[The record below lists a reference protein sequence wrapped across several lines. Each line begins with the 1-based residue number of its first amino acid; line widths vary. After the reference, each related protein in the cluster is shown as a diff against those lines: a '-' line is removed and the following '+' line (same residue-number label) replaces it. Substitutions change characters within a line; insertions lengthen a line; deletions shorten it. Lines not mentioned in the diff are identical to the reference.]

1 MSQPNP
7 TSKEQDQNIIELEE
21 QPEEKPKP
29 AIPPRQLREIKH
41 VNYSKFFSEDPDNS
55 EDYQPEESSQK
66 AEIPKKRARPKSV
79 TKGESANKKKKVEGQ
94 ENTENNMALEEN
106 KQGEGAQIKEA
117 ENLDKNNRNNNFFG
131 TIVDVAEI
139 MRKYNLEI
147 GNNSNVQQNPS
158 NTPGENILENNN
170 NNNQIIQTP
179 KNVNNLNIPNSELIL
194 IMLEVCL
201 NSSQYGIDKDNSSK
215 AFWAEIGKLDLLKPI
230 TTKFKPE
237 TLRKY
242 WRTIREAKKFR
253 KIITETRRY
262 RNELDNPNLRLLSS
276 IKIICEYV
284 TNASHK
290 KIEYFLNKHLPP
302 VKVKKITVEEMT
314 PEQQI
319 SDILSTFKACF
330 PKKKE
335 KEILDILYMTSFD
348 IENTFLVLKDKE
360 NLSFLLFT
368 EKDDEIVT
376 KSWEEKNESS
386 DEYQDVINIK
396 GEEEVLRRKEFL
408 FNVKIDRDEYN
419 KVEEIIEEEN
429 DENNNNGNEEN
440 QNDDKKDDKDKANIE
455 ETKGKNENEIKD
467 ENKDKEQV
475 KDVNENKDKKEEE
488 KKE

>member
-7 TSKEQDQNIIELEE
+7 TSKEEVQNDIELEE

-41 VNYSKFFSEDPDNS
+41 VNYSKYFSEDPDNS

-94 ENTENNMALEEN
+94 ENVEKNMELEEN
-106 KQGEGAQIKEA
+106 KQVEGAQIKEA
-117 ENLDKNNRNNNFFG
+117 ENADKINRNNNIFG

-139 MRKYNLEI
+139 MRKYNLE
-147 GNNSNVQQNPS
+147 NNPVNP
-158 NTPGENILENNN
+158 NQTATPGENNLETNNN
-170 NNNQIIQTP
+170 NANIQTP
-179 KNVNNLNIPNSELIL
+179 KNVNNINIPNSELIL

-201 NSSQYGIDKDNSSK
+201 NSSQYGIDKDNSSR
-215 AFWAEIGKLDLLKPI
+215 AFWEEIGKLDLLKPI

-262 RNELDNPNLRLLSS
+262 RNELDNPNLKLLSS

-396 GEEEVLRRKEFL
+396 GLEEVLRRKEFL

-429 DENNNNGNEEN
+429 NNNEPEEN
-440 QNDDKKDDKDKANIE
+440 QNEDKKDDKDKTND
-455 ETKGKNENEIKD
+455 KNESDIKD
-467 ENKDKEQV
+467 ENKDKEQG
-475 KDVNENKDKKEEE
+475 KDDNENKDKKEEE

>member
-7 TSKEQDQNIIELEE
+7 TSKEEVQNDIELEE

-41 VNYSKFFSEDPDNS
+41 VNYSKYFSEDPDNS

-94 ENTENNMALEEN
+94 ENVEKNMELEEN
-106 KQGEGAQIKEA
+106 KQVEGAQIKEA
-117 ENLDKNNRNNNFFG
+117 ENADKINRNNNIFG

-139 MRKYNLEI
+139 MRKYNLE
-147 GNNSNVQQNPS
+147 NNPVNP
-158 NTPGENILENNN
+158 NQTATPGENNLETNNN
-170 NNNQIIQTP
+170 NANIQTP
-179 KNVNNLNIPNSELIL
+179 KNVNNINIPNSELIL

-201 NSSQYGIDKDNSSK
+201 NSSQYGIDKDNSSR
-215 AFWAEIGKLDLLKPI
+215 AFWEEIGKLDLLKPI

-262 RNELDNPNLRLLSS
+262 RNELDNPNLKLLSS

-302 VKVKKITVEEMT
+302 VKVKKITAEEMT

-396 GEEEVLRRKEFL
+396 GLEEVLRRKEFL

-429 DENNNNGNEEN
+429 DNNEPEEN
-440 QNDDKKDDKDKANIE
+440 QNEDKKDDKDKTND
-455 ETKGKNENEIKD
+455 KNESDIKD
-467 ENKDKEQV
+467 ENKDKEQG
-475 KDVNENKDKKEEE
+475 KDDNENKDKKEEE

>member
-7 TSKEQDQNIIELEE
+7 TSKEEVQNDIELEE

-41 VNYSKFFSEDPDNS
+41 VNYSKYFSEDPDNS

-94 ENTENNMALEEN
+94 ENVEKNMELEEN
-106 KQGEGAQIKEA
+106 KQVEGAQIKEA
-117 ENLDKNNRNNNFFG
+117 ENADKINRNNNIFG

-139 MRKYNLEI
+139 MRKYNLE
-147 GNNSNVQQNPS
+147 NNPVNP
-158 NTPGENILENNN
+158 NQTATPGENNLETNNN
-170 NNNQIIQTP
+170 NANIQTP
-179 KNVNNLNIPNSELIL
+179 KNVNNINIPNSELIL

-201 NSSQYGIDKDNSSK
+201 NSSQYGIDKDNSSR
-215 AFWAEIGKLDLLKPI
+215 AFWEEIGKLDLLKPI

-262 RNELDNPNLRLLSS
+262 RNELDNPNLKLLSS

-396 GEEEVLRRKEFL
+396 GLEEVLRRKEFL

-429 DENNNNGNEEN
+429 NNNEPEEN
-440 QNDDKKDDKDKANIE
+440 QNEDKKDDKDKTND
-455 ETKGKNENEIKD
+455 KNESDIKD
-467 ENKDKEQV
+467 ENKDKEQG
-475 KDVNENKDKKEEE
+475 KDDNENKDKKDEE

>member
-1 MSQPNP
+1 
-7 TSKEQDQNIIELEE
+7 
-21 QPEEKPKP
+21 
-29 AIPPRQLREIKH
+29 
-41 VNYSKFFSEDPDNS
+41 
-55 EDYQPEESSQK
+55 
-66 AEIPKKRARPKSV
+66 
-79 TKGESANKKKKVEGQ
+79 
-94 ENTENNMALEEN
+94 MALEEN

-147 GNNSNVQQNPS
+147 GNNSNVQNPS
-158 NTPGENILENNN
+158 NTSGENILENNNN

-201 NSSQYGIDKDNSSK
+201 NSSQYGINKDNSSK

-253 KIITETRRY
+253 KIIIETRRY
-262 RNELDNPNLRLLSS
+262 RNELDNPNLKFLSS

-386 DEYQDVINIK
+386 DEYQDVVNIK
-396 GEEEVLRRKEFL
+396 GLEEVLRRKEFL

-467 ENKDKEQV
+467 ENKDKEKS
-475 KDVNENKDKKEEE
+475 KDDNENKDKKLEE
-488 KKE
+488 KNE

>member
-1 MSQPNP
+1 MSQPNQ

-106 KQGEGAQIKEA
+106 KQEEAQIKEA

-147 GNNSNVQQNPS
+147 GNNSNVQNPS

-262 RNELDNPNLRLLSS
+262 RNELDNPNLKFLSS

-396 GEEEVLRRKEFL
+396 GLEEVLRRKEFL

-467 ENKDKEQV
+467 ENKDKEKG
-475 KDVNENKDKKEEE
+475 KDDNENKDKKLEE
-488 KKE
+488 KNE

>member
-1 MSQPNP
+1 MSQPIP
-7 TSKEQDQNIIELEE
+7 TSKEEVQNDIELEE

-41 VNYSKFFSEDPDNS
+41 VNYSKYFSEDPDNS

-94 ENTENNMALEEN
+94 ENVEKNMELEEN
-106 KQGEGAQIKEA
+106 KQVEGAQIKEA
-117 ENLDKNNRNNNFFG
+117 ENADKINRNNNIFG

-139 MRKYNLEI
+139 MRKYNLE
-147 GNNSNVQQNPS
+147 NNPVNP
-158 NTPGENILENNN
+158 NQTATPGENNLETNNN
-170 NNNQIIQTP
+170 NANIQTP
-179 KNVNNLNIPNSELIL
+179 KNVNNINIPNSELIL

-201 NSSQYGIDKDNSSK
+201 NSSQYGIDKDNSSR
-215 AFWAEIGKLDLLKPI
+215 AFWEEIGKLDLLKPI

-262 RNELDNPNLRLLSS
+262 RNELDNPNLKLLSS

-368 EKDDEIVT
+368 EKDDEILT

-396 GEEEVLRRKEFL
+396 GLEEVLRRKEFL

-429 DENNNNGNEEN
+429 DNNVPEEN
-440 QNDDKKDDKDKANIE
+440 QNEDKKDDKDKTND
-455 ETKGKNENEIKD
+455 KNESDIKD
-467 ENKDKEQV
+467 ENKDKEQG
-475 KDVNENKDKKEEE
+475 KDDNENKDKKEEE

>member
-7 TSKEQDQNIIELEE
+7 TSKEEVQNDIELEE

-41 VNYSKFFSEDPDNS
+41 VNYSKYFSEDPDNS

-94 ENTENNMALEEN
+94 ENVEKNMELEEN
-106 KQGEGAQIKEA
+106 KQVEGAQIKEA
-117 ENLDKNNRNNNFFG
+117 ENADKINRNNNIFG
-131 TIVDVAEI
+131 TIVDIAEI
-139 MRKYNLEI
+139 MRKYNLE
-147 GNNSNVQQNPS
+147 NNPVNP
-158 NTPGENILENNN
+158 NQTATPGENNLETNNN
-170 NNNQIIQTP
+170 NANIQTP
-179 KNVNNLNIPNSELIL
+179 KNVNNINIPNSELIL

-201 NSSQYGIDKDNSSK
+201 NSSQYGIDKDNSSR
-215 AFWAEIGKLDLLKPI
+215 AFWEEIGKLDLLKPI

-262 RNELDNPNLRLLSS
+262 RNELDNPNLKLLSS

-302 VKVKKITVEEMT
+302 VKVKKITAEEMT

-396 GEEEVLRRKEFL
+396 GLEEVLRRKEFL

-429 DENNNNGNEEN
+429 NNNEPEEN
-440 QNDDKKDDKDKANIE
+440 QNEDKKDDKDKTND
-455 ETKGKNENEIKD
+455 KNESDIKD
-467 ENKDKEQV
+467 ENKDKEQG
-475 KDVNENKDKKEEE
+475 KDDNENKDKKEEE

>member
-7 TSKEQDQNIIELEE
+7 TSKEEVQNDIELEE

-41 VNYSKFFSEDPDNS
+41 VNYSKYFSEDPDNS

-94 ENTENNMALEEN
+94 ENIEKNMELEEN
-106 KQGEGAQIKEA
+106 KQVEGAQIKEA
-117 ENLDKNNRNNNFFG
+117 ENADKINRNNNIFG

-139 MRKYNLEI
+139 MRKYNLE
-147 GNNSNVQQNPS
+147 NNPVNP
-158 NTPGENILENNN
+158 NQTATPGENNLETNNN
-170 NNNQIIQTP
+170 NANIQTP
-179 KNVNNLNIPNSELIL
+179 KNVNNINIPNSELIL

-201 NSSQYGIDKDNSSK
+201 NSSQYGIDKDNSSR
-215 AFWAEIGKLDLLKPI
+215 AFWEEIGKLDLLKPI

-262 RNELDNPNLRLLSS
+262 RNELDNPNLKLLSS

-302 VKVKKITVEEMT
+302 VKVKKITAEEMT

-396 GEEEVLRRKEFL
+396 GLEEVLRRKEFL

-429 DENNNNGNEEN
+429 NNNEPEEN
-440 QNDDKKDDKDKANIE
+440 QNEDKKDDKDKTND
-455 ETKGKNENEIKD
+455 KNESDIKD
-467 ENKDKEQV
+467 ENKDKEQG
-475 KDVNENKDKKEEE
+475 KDDNENKDKKEEE

>member
-7 TSKEQDQNIIELEE
+7 TSKEEVQNDIELEE

-41 VNYSKFFSEDPDNS
+41 VNYSKYFSEDPDNS

-94 ENTENNMALEEN
+94 ENVEKNMELEEN
-106 KQGEGAQIKEA
+106 KQVEGAQIKEA
-117 ENLDKNNRNNNFFG
+117 ENADKINRNNNIFG

-139 MRKYNLEI
+139 MRKYNLE
-147 GNNSNVQQNPS
+147 NNPVNP
-158 NTPGENILENNN
+158 NQTATPGENNLETNNN
-170 NNNQIIQTP
+170 NANIQTP
-179 KNVNNLNIPNSELIL
+179 KNVNNINIPNSELIL

-201 NSSQYGIDKDNSSK
+201 NSSQYGIDKDNSSR
-215 AFWAEIGKLDLLKPI
+215 AFWEEIGKLDLLKPI

-262 RNELDNPNLRLLSS
+262 RNELDNPNLKLLSS

-302 VKVKKITVEEMT
+302 VKVKKITAEEMT

-396 GEEEVLRRKEFL
+396 GLEEVLRRKEFL

-429 DENNNNGNEEN
+429 NNNEPEEN
-440 QNDDKKDDKDKANIE
+440 QNEDKKDDKDKTND
-455 ETKGKNENEIKD
+455 KNESDIKD
-467 ENKDKEQV
+467 ENKDKEQG
-475 KDVNENKDKKEEE
+475 KDDNENKDKKDEE

>member
-7 TSKEQDQNIIELEE
+7 TSKEEVQNDIELEE

-41 VNYSKFFSEDPDNS
+41 VNYSKYFSEDPDNS

-94 ENTENNMALEEN
+94 ENVEKNMELEEN
-106 KQGEGAQIKEA
+106 KQVEGAQIKEA
-117 ENLDKNNRNNNFFG
+117 ENADKINRNNNIFG

-139 MRKYNLEI
+139 MRKYNLE
-147 GNNSNVQQNPS
+147 NNPVNP
-158 NTPGENILENNN
+158 NQTATPGENNLETNNN
-170 NNNQIIQTP
+170 NANIQTP
-179 KNVNNLNIPNSELIL
+179 KNVNNINIPNSELIL

-201 NSSQYGIDKDNSSK
+201 NSSQYGIDKDNSSR
-215 AFWAEIGKLDLLKPI
+215 AFWEEIGKLDLLKPI

-262 RNELDNPNLRLLSS
+262 RNELDNPNLKLLSS

-302 VKVKKITVEEMT
+302 VKVKKITAEEMT

-396 GEEEVLRRKEFL
+396 GLEEVLRRKEFL

-429 DENNNNGNEEN
+429 NNNEPEEN
-440 QNDDKKDDKDKANIE
+440 QNEDKKDDKDKTND
-455 ETKGKNENEIKD
+455 KNESDIKD
-467 ENKDKEQV
+467 ENKDKEQG
-475 KDVNENKDKKEEE
+475 KDDNENKDKKEEE

>member
-7 TSKEQDQNIIELEE
+7 TSKEEVQNDIELEE

-41 VNYSKFFSEDPDNS
+41 VNYSKYFSEDPDNS

-94 ENTENNMALEEN
+94 ENVEKNMELEEN
-106 KQGEGAQIKEA
+106 KQVEGAQIKEA
-117 ENLDKNNRNNNFFG
+117 ENADKINRNNNIFG

-179 KNVNNLNIPNSELIL
+179 KNVNNINIPNSELIL

-262 RNELDNPNLRLLSS
+262 RNELDNPNLKLLSS

-396 GEEEVLRRKEFL
+396 GLEEVLRRKEFL

-429 DENNNNGNEEN
+429 NNNEPEEN
-440 QNDDKKDDKDKANIE
+440 QNEDKKDDKDKTND
-455 ETKGKNENEIKD
+455 KNESDIKD
-467 ENKDKEQV
+467 ENKDKEQG
-475 KDVNENKDKKEEE
+475 KDDNENKDKKEEE

>member
-7 TSKEQDQNIIELEE
+7 TSKEEVQNDIELEE

-41 VNYSKFFSEDPDNS
+41 VNYSKYFSEDPDNS

-94 ENTENNMALEEN
+94 ENVEKNMELEEN
-106 KQGEGAQIKEA
+106 KQAEGAQIKEA
-117 ENLDKNNRNNNFFG
+117 ENADKINRNNNIFG

-139 MRKYNLEI
+139 MRKYNLENNPVNPNQTATPG
-147 GNNSNVQQNPS
+147 GNN
-158 NTPGENILENNN
+158 LETNNN
-170 NNNQIIQTP
+170 NANIQTP
-179 KNVNNLNIPNSELIL
+179 KNVNNINIPNSELIL

-201 NSSQYGIDKDNSSK
+201 NSSQYGIDKDNSSR
-215 AFWAEIGKLDLLKPI
+215 AFWEEIGKLDLLKPI

-262 RNELDNPNLRLLSS
+262 RNELDNPNLKLLSS

-302 VKVKKITVEEMT
+302 VKVKKITAEEMT

-396 GEEEVLRRKEFL
+396 GLEEVLRRKEFL

-429 DENNNNGNEEN
+429 NNNEPEEN
-440 QNDDKKDDKDKANIE
+440 QNEDKKDDKDKTND
-455 ETKGKNENEIKD
+455 KNESDIKD
-467 ENKDKEQV
+467 ENKDKEQG
-475 KDVNENKDKKEEE
+475 KDDNENKDKKEEE

>member
-1 MSQPNP
+1 M
-7 TSKEQDQNIIELEE
+7 E
-21 QPEEKPKP
+21 
-29 AIPPRQLREIKH
+29 
-41 VNYSKFFSEDPDNS
+41 
-55 EDYQPEESSQK
+55 
-66 AEIPKKRARPKSV
+66 
-79 TKGESANKKKKVEGQ
+79 
-94 ENTENNMALEEN
+94 LEEN
-106 KQGEGAQIKEA
+106 KATEGAQAKEA
-117 ENLDKNNRNNNFFG
+117 ENGDKNNRNNNFFG

-147 GNNSNVQQNPS
+147 GNNSNVQNPS

-386 DEYQDVINIK
+386 DEYQDVVNIK
-396 GEEEVLRRKEFL
+396 GLEEVLRRKEFL

-467 ENKDKEQV
+467 ENKDKEKS
-475 KDVNENKDKKEEE
+475 KDDNENKDKKLEE
-488 KKE
+488 KNE

>member
-7 TSKEQDQNIIELEE
+7 TSKEEVQNDIELEE

-41 VNYSKFFSEDPDNS
+41 VNYSKYFSEDPDNS

-94 ENTENNMALEEN
+94 ENVEKNMELEEN
-106 KQGEGAQIKEA
+106 KQVEGAQIKEA
-117 ENLDKNNRNNNFFG
+117 ENADKINRNNNIFG

-139 MRKYNLEI
+139 MRKYNLE
-147 GNNSNVQQNPS
+147 NNPVNP
-158 NTPGENILENNN
+158 NQTATPGENNLETNNN
-170 NNNQIIQTP
+170 NANIQTP
-179 KNVNNLNIPNSELIL
+179 KNVNNINIPNSELIL

-201 NSSQYGIDKDNSSK
+201 NSSQYGIDKDNSSR
-215 AFWAEIGKLDLLKPI
+215 AFWEEIGKLDLLKPI

-262 RNELDNPNLRLLSS
+262 RNELDNPNLKLLSS

-396 GEEEVLRRKEFL
+396 GLEEVLRRKEFL
-408 FNVKIDRDEYN
+408 FNVKIDRNEYN

-429 DENNNNGNEEN
+429 NNNEPEEN
-440 QNDDKKDDKDKANIE
+440 QNEDKKDDKDKTND
-455 ETKGKNENEIKD
+455 KNESDIKD
-467 ENKDKEQV
+467 ENKDKEQG
-475 KDVNENKDKKEEE
+475 KDDNENKDKKEEE

>member
-1 MSQPNP
+1 M
-7 TSKEQDQNIIELEE
+7 KE
-21 QPEEKPKP
+21 
-29 AIPPRQLREIKH
+29 H
-41 VNYSKFFSEDPDNS
+41 
-55 EDYQPEESSQK
+55 
-66 AEIPKKRARPKSV
+66 
-79 TKGESANKKKKVEGQ
+79 T
-94 ENTENNMALEEN
+94 
-106 KQGEGAQIKEA
+106 
-117 ENLDKNNRNNNFFG
+117 DKINRNNNIFG

-139 MRKYNLEI
+139 MRKYNLE
-147 GNNSNVQQNPS
+147 NNPVNP
-158 NTPGENILENNN
+158 NQTATPGENNLETNNN
-170 NNNQIIQTP
+170 NANIQTP
-179 KNVNNLNIPNSELIL
+179 KNVNNINIPNSELIL

-201 NSSQYGIDKDNSSK
+201 NSSQYGIDKDNSSR
-215 AFWAEIGKLDLLKPI
+215 AFWEEIGKLDLLKPI

-262 RNELDNPNLRLLSS
+262 RNELDNPNLKLLSS

-302 VKVKKITVEEMT
+302 VKVKKITAEEMT

-396 GEEEVLRRKEFL
+396 GLEEVLRRKEFL

-429 DENNNNGNEEN
+429 NNNEPEEN
-440 QNDDKKDDKDKANIE
+440 QNEDKKDDKDKTND
-455 ETKGKNENEIKD
+455 KNESDIKD
-467 ENKDKEQV
+467 ENKDKEQG
-475 KDVNENKDKKEEE
+475 KDDNENKDKKEEE

>member
-7 TSKEQDQNIIELEE
+7 TSKEEVQNDIELEE

-41 VNYSKFFSEDPDNS
+41 VNYSKYFSEDPDNS

-94 ENTENNMALEEN
+94 ENVEKNMELEEN
-106 KQGEGAQIKEA
+106 KQVEGAQIKEA
-117 ENLDKNNRNNNFFG
+117 ENADKINRNNNIFG

-139 MRKYNLEI
+139 MRKYNLE
-147 GNNSNVQQNPS
+147 NNPVNP
-158 NTPGENILENNN
+158 NQTATPGENNLETNNN
-170 NNNQIIQTP
+170 NANIQTP
-179 KNVNNLNIPNSELIL
+179 KNVNNINIPNSELIL

-201 NSSQYGIDKDNSSK
+201 NSSQYGIDKDNSSR
-215 AFWAEIGKLDLLKPI
+215 AFWEEIGKLDLLKPI

-262 RNELDNPNLRLLSS
+262 RNELDNPNLKLLSS

-302 VKVKKITVEEMT
+302 VKVKKITAEEMT

-396 GEEEVLRRKEFL
+396 GLEEVLRGKEFL

-429 DENNNNGNEEN
+429 NNNEPEEN
-440 QNDDKKDDKDKANIE
+440 QNEDKKDDKDKTND
-455 ETKGKNENEIKD
+455 KNESDIKD
-467 ENKDKEQV
+467 ENKDKEQG
-475 KDVNENKDKKEEE
+475 KDDNENKDKKEEE

>member
-7 TSKEQDQNIIELEE
+7 TSKEEIQNDIELEE

-41 VNYSKFFSEDPDNS
+41 VNYSKYFSEDPDNS
-55 EDYQPEESSQK
+55 EDYQPEKSSQK
-66 AEIPKKRARPKSV
+66 AEIPTKRAKPKSV

-94 ENTENNMALEEN
+94 ENVEKNMELEEN
-106 KQGEGAQIKEA
+106 KQVEGAQIKEA
-117 ENLDKNNRNNNFFG
+117 ENADKINRNNNIFG

-139 MRKYNLEI
+139 MRKYNLE
-147 GNNSNVQQNPS
+147 NNPVNP
-158 NTPGENILENNN
+158 NQTATPGENNLETNNN
-170 NNNQIIQTP
+170 NANIQTP
-179 KNVNNLNIPNSELIL
+179 KNVNNINIPNSELIL

-201 NSSQYGIDKDNSSK
+201 NSSQYGIDKDNSSR
-215 AFWAEIGKLDLLKPI
+215 AFWEEIGKLDLLKPI

-262 RNELDNPNLRLLSS
+262 RNELDNPNLKLLSS

-330 PKKKE
+330 PKNKE

-396 GEEEVLRRKEFL
+396 GLEEVLRRKEFL

-429 DENNNNGNEEN
+429 NNNEPEEN
-440 QNDDKKDDKDKANIE
+440 QNEDKKDDKDKTND
-455 ETKGKNENEIKD
+455 KNESDIKD
-467 ENKDKEQV
+467 ENKDKEQG
-475 KDVNENKDKKEEE
+475 KDDNENKDKKEEE

>member
-7 TSKEQDQNIIELEE
+7 TSKEEVQNDIELEE

-41 VNYSKFFSEDPDNS
+41 VNYSKYFSEDPDNS

-94 ENTENNMALEEN
+94 ENVEKNMELEEN
-106 KQGEGAQIKEA
+106 KQVEGAQIKEA
-117 ENLDKNNRNNNFFG
+117 ENADKINRNNNIFG

-139 MRKYNLEI
+139 MRKYNLE
-147 GNNSNVQQNPS
+147 NNPVNP
-158 NTPGENILENNN
+158 NQTATPGENNLETNNN
-170 NNNQIIQTP
+170 NANIQTP
-179 KNVNNLNIPNSELIL
+179 KNVNNINIPNSELIL

-201 NSSQYGIDKDNSSK
+201 NSSQYGIDKDNSSR
-215 AFWAEIGKLDLLKPI
+215 AFWEEIGKLDLLKPI

-262 RNELDNPNLRLLSS
+262 RNELDNPNLKLLSS

-396 GEEEVLRRKEFL
+396 GLEEVLRRKEFL

-429 DENNNNGNEEN
+429 DNNEPEEN
-440 QNDDKKDDKDKANIE
+440 QNEDKKDDKDKTND
-455 ETKGKNENEIKD
+455 KNESDIKD
-467 ENKDKEQV
+467 ENKDKEQG
-475 KDVNENKDKKEEE
+475 KDDNENKDKKEEE

>member
-41 VNYSKFFSEDPDNS
+41 VNYSKYFSEDPDNS

-94 ENTENNMALEEN
+94 ENVEKNMELEEN
-106 KQGEGAQIKEA
+106 KQVEGAQIKEA
-117 ENLDKNNRNNNFFG
+117 ENADKINRNNNIFG

-139 MRKYNLEI
+139 MRKYNLE
-147 GNNSNVQQNPS
+147 NNPVNP
-158 NTPGENILENNN
+158 NQTATPGENNLETNNN
-170 NNNQIIQTP
+170 NANIQTP
-179 KNVNNLNIPNSELIL
+179 KNVNNINIPNSELIL

-201 NSSQYGIDKDNSSK
+201 NSSQYGIDKDNSSR
-215 AFWAEIGKLDLLKPI
+215 AFWEEIGKLDLLKPI

-262 RNELDNPNLRLLSS
+262 RNELDNPNLKLLSS

-302 VKVKKITVEEMT
+302 VKVKKITAEEMT

-396 GEEEVLRRKEFL
+396 GLEEVLRRKEFL

-429 DENNNNGNEEN
+429 NNNEPEEN
-440 QNDDKKDDKDKANIE
+440 QNEDKKDDKDKTND
-455 ETKGKNENEIKD
+455 KNESDIKD
-467 ENKDKEQV
+467 ENKDKEQG
-475 KDVNENKDKKEEE
+475 KDDNENKDKKEEE

>member
-7 TSKEQDQNIIELEE
+7 TSKEEVQNDIELEE

-41 VNYSKFFSEDPDNS
+41 VNYSKYFSEDPDNS

-94 ENTENNMALEEN
+94 ENVEKNMELEEN
-106 KQGEGAQIKEA
+106 KQTEGAQIKEA
-117 ENLDKNNRNNNFFG
+117 ENADKINRNNNIFG

-139 MRKYNLEI
+139 MRKYNLE
-147 GNNSNVQQNPS
+147 NNPVNP
-158 NTPGENILENNN
+158 NQTATPGENNLETNNN
-170 NNNQIIQTP
+170 NENIQTP
-179 KNVNNLNIPNSELIL
+179 KNVNNINIPNSELIL
-194 IMLEVCL
+194 IILEVCL
-201 NSSQYGIDKDNSSK
+201 NSSQYGIDKDNSSR
-215 AFWAEIGKLDLLKPI
+215 AFWEEIGKLDLLKPI

-262 RNELDNPNLRLLSS
+262 RNELDNPNLKLLSS

-396 GEEEVLRRKEFL
+396 GLEEVLRRKEFL

-429 DENNNNGNEEN
+429 NNNEPEEN
-440 QNDDKKDDKDKANIE
+440 QNEDKKDDKDKTND
-455 ETKGKNENEIKD
+455 KNESDIKD
-467 ENKDKEQV
+467 ENKDKEQG
-475 KDVNENKDKKEEE
+475 KDDNENKDKKEEE

>member
-7 TSKEQDQNIIELEE
+7 TSKEEVQNDIELEE

-41 VNYSKFFSEDPDNS
+41 VNYSKYFSEDPDNS

-94 ENTENNMALEEN
+94 ENVEKNMELEEN
-106 KQGEGAQIKEA
+106 KQVEGAQIKEA
-117 ENLDKNNRNNNFFG
+117 ENADKINRNNNIFG

-139 MRKYNLEI
+139 MRKYNLE
-147 GNNSNVQQNPS
+147 NNPVNP
-158 NTPGENILENNN
+158 NQTATPGENNLETNNN
-170 NNNQIIQTP
+170 NANIQTP
-179 KNVNNLNIPNSELIL
+179 KNVNNINIPNSELIL

-201 NSSQYGIDKDNSSK
+201 NSSQYGIDKDNSSR
-215 AFWAEIGKLDLLKPI
+215 AFWEEIGKLDLLKPI

-262 RNELDNPNLRLLSS
+262 RNELDNPNLKLLSS

-302 VKVKKITVEEMT
+302 VKVKKITAEEMT

-396 GEEEVLRRKEFL
+396 GLEEVLRRKEFL

-419 KVEEIIEEEN
+419 KVEEIIEE
-429 DENNNNGNEEN
+429 NNNNEPEEN
-440 QNDDKKDDKDKANIE
+440 QNEDKKDDKDKTND
-455 ETKGKNENEIKD
+455 KNESDIKD
-467 ENKDKEQV
+467 EKKDKEQG
-475 KDVNENKDKKEEE
+475 KDDNENKDKKEEE

>member
-7 TSKEQDQNIIELEE
+7 TSKEEVQNDIELEE

-41 VNYSKFFSEDPDNS
+41 VNYSKYFSEDPDNS

-94 ENTENNMALEEN
+94 ENVEKNMELEEN
-106 KQGEGAQIKEA
+106 KQAEGAQIKEA
-117 ENLDKNNRNNNFFG
+117 ENADKINRNNNIFG

-139 MRKYNLEI
+139 MRKYNLE
-147 GNNSNVQQNPS
+147 NNPVNP
-158 NTPGENILENNN
+158 NQTATPGENNLETNNN
-170 NNNQIIQTP
+170 NANIQTP
-179 KNVNNLNIPNSELIL
+179 KNVNNINIPNSELIL

-201 NSSQYGIDKDNSSK
+201 NSSQYGIDKDNSSR
-215 AFWAEIGKLDLLKPI
+215 AFWEEIGKLDLLKPI

-262 RNELDNPNLRLLSS
+262 RNELDNPNLKLLSS

-396 GEEEVLRRKEFL
+396 GLEEVLRRKEFL

-429 DENNNNGNEEN
+429 NNNEPEEN
-440 QNDDKKDDKDKANIE
+440 QNEDKKDDKDKTND
-455 ETKGKNENEIKD
+455 KNESDIKD
-467 ENKDKEQV
+467 D
-475 KDVNENKDKKEEE
+475 NENKDKKEEE

>member
-7 TSKEQDQNIIELEE
+7 TSKEEVQNDIELEE

-41 VNYSKFFSEDPDNS
+41 VNYSKYFSEDPDNS

-94 ENTENNMALEEN
+94 ENVEKNMELEEN
-106 KQGEGAQIKEA
+106 KQVEGAQIKEA
-117 ENLDKNNRNNNFFG
+117 ENADKINRNNNIFG

-139 MRKYNLEI
+139 MRKYNLE
-147 GNNSNVQQNPS
+147 NNPVNP
-158 NTPGENILENNN
+158 NQTATPGENNLETNNN
-170 NNNQIIQTP
+170 NANIQTP
-179 KNVNNLNIPNSELIL
+179 KNVNNINIPNSELIL

-201 NSSQYGIDKDNSSK
+201 NSSQYGIDKDNSSR
-215 AFWAEIGKLDLLKPI
+215 AFWEEIGKLDLLKPI

-262 RNELDNPNLRLLSS
+262 RNELDNPNLKLLSS

-302 VKVKKITVEEMT
+302 VKVKKITAEEMT

-396 GEEEVLRRKEFL
+396 GLEEVLRRKEFL

-429 DENNNNGNEEN
+429 NNNEPEEN
-440 QNDDKKDDKDKANIE
+440 QNEDKKDDKDKTND
-455 ETKGKNENEIKD
+455 KNESDIKD
-467 ENKDKEQV
+467 ENKDKEQG
-475 KDVNENKDKKEEE
+475 KDDNENKDKKEEA
-488 KKE
+488 KKGVVIN